1 MRNYVATKF
10 ILHLAYLIPDFGIVP
25 VLKHDI
31 VCLLV
36 FVNDDT
42 SVFYDFP
49 SNALEEHL
57 TPCLVRIFHH
67 SECQILE
74 QVFLHGVFDV
84 SRPAACGLDLSHRQ
98 CGRVGFCFEVD
109 FSHSLLSTETCF
121 QPVDCDYMQS
131 VDHKCVLL
139 IDRPFSD
146 PRVHLVELLAQLKSF
161 FVTDHVSRH
170 KWN

>member
-10 ILHLAYLIPDFGIVP
+10 ILHFAYLIPNFGIVA
-25 VLKHDI
+25 VLEHDI

-36 FVNDDT
+36 FVYDDT

-49 SNALEEHL
+49 SNAFEERL
-57 TPCLVRIFHH
+57 TPCFVRIFHH

-84 SRPAACGLDLSHRQ
+84 SRPAACGLVLSHCQR
-98 CGRVGFCFEVD
+98 GRVGFCFEVD
-109 FSHSLLSTETCF
+109 FSHSLLSAETCF
-121 QPVDCDYMQS
+121 QPVYCDDVQF

-146 PRVHLVELLAQLKSF
+146 PCVHLVELLAQLKGF
-161 FVTDHVSRH
+161 FVTNHVSRH